1 MGSLYAP
8 RGCRF
13 NRILSNCG
21 LNLIAG
27 EDYERH
33 PLVYVVEA
41 ADDICYSLFDFEDFV
56 HLGFVSEETYS
67 GTLLDIIFANAKTPL
82 AMRTLG
88 ETLEEKL
95 SNHKQSLVEMNFGN
109 IASKLRSEALFQL
122 ILNAFHTFKEKYDYI
137 ITGTYTMDN
146 QLLNAKGKI
155 NGLLDIYAM
164 IMANHPVKD
173 RFAKSNTGLKK
184 HPVTAGYNNIAVLK
198 NSLGGYEIMRELLK
212 THIAALHNLNK
223 LQSQMILLTAP
234 PEFVHDGIR
243 DSLNK
248 RDAHSWAEVLSPQQ
262 QIEQIRL
269 LNDYLTGLTDNAAL
283 KLFRHLKGHEQ
294 VGFI

>member
-1 MGSLYAP
+1 MS
-8 RGCRF
+8 
-13 NRILSNCG
+13 
-21 LNLIAG
+21 
-27 EDYERH
+27 
-33 PLVYVVEA
+33 
-41 ADDICYSLFDFEDFV
+41 
-56 HLGFVSEETYS
+56 
-67 GTLLDIIFANAKTPL
+67 FA
-82 AMRTLG
+82 
-88 ETLEEKL
+88 
-95 SNHKQSLVEMNFGN
+95 N

-122 ILNAFHTFKEKYDYI
+122 ILNAFHAFKEKYDYI
-137 ITGTYTMDN
+137 ITGTYTIDN

-155 NGLLDIYAM
+155 NGLLDIYAA

-184 HPVTAGYNNIAVLK
+184 HSVTAGYNNIAVLK
-198 NSLGGYEIMRELLK
+198 NSLGGYEVMSELLK

-234 PEFVHDGIR
+234 TEFIHKSIH

-248 RDAHSWAEVLSPQQ
+248 RDARSWVEILSPQQ

-283 KLFRHLKGHEQ
+283 RLFRHLKGHEQ